1 MTLNDAIYQFAE
13 LGRGD
18 DVKASQAR
26 QMAAWLKELRE
37 LRNKMRVLEPLFGKE
52 QIESLRRE
60 VRQMRR
66 AAEEPTPPLP
76 EPPAVEKAAKTAEI
90 PKGGLFTRWWNRMGR
105 ENAQNP

>member
-37 LRNKMRVLEPLFGKE
+37 LRNKMRGVEALFGKG
-52 QIESLRRE
+52 QIENLRRE
-60 VRQMRR
+60 MKKMS
-66 AAEEPTPPLP
+66 AAAAITPPENDEEP
-76 EPPAVEKAAKTAEI
+76 KA
-90 PKGGLFTRWWNRMGR
+90 GLSSTFKKLLGR
-105 ENAQNP
+105 